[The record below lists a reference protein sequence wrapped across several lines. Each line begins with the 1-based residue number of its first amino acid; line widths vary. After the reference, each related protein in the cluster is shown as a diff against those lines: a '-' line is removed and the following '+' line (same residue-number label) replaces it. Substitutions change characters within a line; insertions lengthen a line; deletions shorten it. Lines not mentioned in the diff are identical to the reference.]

1 MVRAIR
7 ERAGCT
13 MLEQLATARGQA
25 ENLGRF
31 KGVGWSGRLYFQS
44 GPIFPILRLTLVAN

>member
-25 ENLGRF
+25 EDLGRF